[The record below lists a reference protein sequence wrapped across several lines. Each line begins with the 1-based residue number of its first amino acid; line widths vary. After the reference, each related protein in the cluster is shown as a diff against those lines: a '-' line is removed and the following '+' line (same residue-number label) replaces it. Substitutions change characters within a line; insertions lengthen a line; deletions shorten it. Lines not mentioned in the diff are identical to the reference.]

1 MTIEGVNDPPAAGID
16 QVSVNEDADL
26 VFNPL
31 DNDIDLDQGDT
42 IKVVEVSNPA
52 SNIGSALLLENN
64 QVVYQTNGAFD
75 SLFEGRSLRNVLLS
89 NI

>member
-1 MTIEGVNDPPAAGID
+1 MTIEGVNDPPAAGFD

-42 IKVVEVSNPA
+42 IKVVEVSNQA
-52 SNIGSALLLENN
+52 TNIGSALLLENN
-64 QVVYQTNGAFD
+64 QMVIRLMVLLTPCPKGK
-75 SLFEGRSLRNVLLS
+75 LRNVLLS